1 MSYEMSSVA
10 KLKKKPPK
18 SDPAAGTGELSSSK
32 ENSREV
38 KTPTTNHNI
47 GTSVSKEECASD
59 Y

>member
-1 MSYEMSSVA
+1 MSSVA

-38 KTPTTNHNI
+38 KIPTPNHNI
-47 GTSVSKEECASD
+47 GTSVGKEECASD